1 MKKQVYIIHSWG
13 GSPNEPMHQWLK
25 LELERRG
32 FDVAI
37 PMMPHPENPTIK
49 DWVLGL
55 SQIIRLP
62 DKNVILV
69 GHSIGCQTILRY
81 LEELPANA
89 KVGGAVFIAPW
100 LTLSNLESDE
110 EWTIAEPWLR
120 TEINDSDIIKHL
132 SKITA
137 IFSDSDQF
145 VPPENIE
152 KFQKRFGAEIIIE
165 HEKGHFTTSNG
176 VTKLQS
182 ALDAVLRI
190 ASEG

>member
-1 MKKQVYIIHSWG
+1 MKKQVYIVHGWG
-13 GSPNEPMHQWLK
+13 DSPNEPMHQWLK
-25 LELERRG
+25 SELERRG

-37 PMMPHPENPTIK
+37 PTMPHPENPMIK

-81 LEELPANA
+81 LEELPVDA

-120 TEINDSDIIKHL
+120 TEINDSDIIKRL

>member
-37 PMMPHPENPTIK
+37 PTMPHPENPTIK
-49 DWVLGL
+49 DWVLDL
-55 SQIIRLP
+55 SQIIRWP

-81 LEELPANA
+81 LEELPADA

-165 HEKGHFTTSNG
+165 HEKGHFTTSDG

-190 ASEG
+190 VSDG